1 MTYVTV
7 GFFKI
12 LIRKKY
18 FIFYKTPFVLLGDR
32 TYVFGVTR
40 HSCLPLDHGD
50 LCYARQNVKIN
61 YVSSV
66 FGFGSDLAHVVS
78 TRSAA

>member
-18 FIFYKTPFVLLGDR
+18 FIFYKTPFVLIGDR

-50 LCYARQNVKIN
+50 LCNARKNVKIN

-66 FGFGSDLAHVVS
+66 FSFGADLAHVQCPRNAV
-78 TRSAA
+78 